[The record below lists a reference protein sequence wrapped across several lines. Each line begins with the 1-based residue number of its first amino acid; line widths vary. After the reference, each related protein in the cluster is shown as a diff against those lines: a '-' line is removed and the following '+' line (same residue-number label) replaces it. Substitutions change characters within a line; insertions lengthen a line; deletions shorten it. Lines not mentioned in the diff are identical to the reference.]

1 MSVLRRAGVAEA
13 WSALLAS
20 KQRSS
25 LALIGIVI
33 GVASVSSMISVGTIV
48 REEAVR
54 QFKELGTEIFDVRL
68 RAVDRARKAQA
79 QATVEQ
85 ANGLAE
91 LASVAASAP
100 YADSSAEVVL
110 EGRGTAPARVVG
122 TTHVMPS
129 LLRLRM
135 AEGRFVTRLD
145 AGRYFCVIGA
155 DIARDLLEAAPQA
168 ELLGASVRI
177 GEFVH
182 TVVGVLAPVPVG
194 RRPFDPNRMVAIPI
208 ADVPRV
214 IPKGRLRDIV
224 ARMAP
229 EMGHARVERE
239 VGAYFKRVA
248 PHLTAKVSSAEEL
261 IESMHRQMQLYTLLL
276 GTVGGISLL
285 VGGIGVMNVM
295 LVAVSERKVEIGLRR
310 ALGARRRDVQF
321 QFLFE
326 AVILSFAGGVLGVLL
341 AVAATW
347 GICRWSG
354 WLFTLSADGTLLGV
368 AVSAGSGVFFG
379 FYPAHQAA
387 RLDPV
392 AALHGR

>member
-1 MSVLRRAGVAEA
+1 MSVLGRVGVAEA

-20 KQRSS
+20 KQRSA

-48 REEAVR
+48 RAEAVR
-54 QFKELGTEIFDVRL
+54 QFRELGTEMFDVRL
-68 RAVDRARKAQA
+68 RAADRARRARA

-85 ANGLAE
+85 ANGLSE
-91 LASVAASAP
+91 LASVSAVAP
-100 YADSSAEVVL
+100 FADSAEEVVL

-129 LLRLRM
+129 LLRLRI

-155 DIARDLLEAAPQA
+155 EIAKELLEAVPRA

-194 RRPFDPNRMVAIPI
+194 QRPFNPNRMVAIPI

-214 IPKGRLRDIV
+214 IPKGRIRDIV
-224 ARMAP
+224 GRTAP
-229 EMGHARVERE
+229 GEGHARVQRE
-239 VGAYFKRVA
+239 VGAYFSRVA

-261 IESMHRQMQLYTLLL
+261 IESMHRQMRLYTLLL

-295 LVAVSERKVEIGLRR
+295 LVAVSERKVEVGLRR

-321 QFLFE
+321 QFLLE
-326 AVILSFAGGVLGVLL
+326 AMILSFVGGVLGVLL
-341 AVAATW
+341 AVGATW
-347 GICRWSG
+347 GICWWSG
-354 WLFTLSADGTLLGV
+354 WLFTLSAGGTFLGV
-368 AVSAGSGVFFG
+368 AVAAGSGVFFG
-379 FYPAHQAA
+379 FYPAWQAA